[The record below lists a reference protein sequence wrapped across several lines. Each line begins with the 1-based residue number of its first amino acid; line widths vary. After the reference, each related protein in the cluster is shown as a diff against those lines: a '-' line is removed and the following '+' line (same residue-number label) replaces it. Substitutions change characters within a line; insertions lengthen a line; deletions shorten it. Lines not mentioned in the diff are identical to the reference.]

1 MPTRWDAVFDDVALG
16 AHVIAEVIAGV
27 ILLIQPQLFAPNMDG
42 KNHEEAL
49 RGIGNGAFCVGVI
62 GLALLRQQDR
72 EKRPQWAFATMAL
85 YHAGVVALQLR
96 HPLLGVPYWIAPLF
110 HGLLLARFVQAALRT
125 KKKL

>member
-49 RGIGNGAFCVGVI
+49 RA
-62 GLALLRQQDR
+62 
-72 EKRPQWAFATMAL
+72 
-85 YHAGVVALQLR
+85 
-96 HPLLGVPYWIAPLF
+96 
-110 HGLLLARFVQAALRT
+110 
-125 KKKL
+125 KK